1 VPDSPLA
8 TNARRRPDADAIVAP
23 GERVSWRELHA
34 RAGAGAADLAAR
46 GVRHGDRVAIALPA
60 GIHFAVALHACLERG
75 AVAMPV
81 DLRLG
86 EEERAAR
93 LVNAAHVVD
102 EPLGGGEGPW
112 RGGPAEQDIVLAVH
126 TSGTTSAPKLVG
138 LTWGNV
144 RANALGSALALGFD
158 RAERWLCPLPLS
170 HVGGLMVLLRS
181 VIAGTT
187 AVLDRAYRED
197 VTLASLVPTQLSRLL
212 EAGAQ
217 PGERLRVVM
226 LGGAPADP
234 TLLVRARDAGWP
246 VAPTYG
252 LTQTCSAVTVAEPG
266 DVATSGV
273 PLPGL
278 DVAIAPDGEILVTGP
293 TVAGGG
299 TLRTGDL
306 GRLDERGR
314 LVVSGRKVDTI
325 VSGGENVMPAEVEA
339 ALLEHPAVAE
349 AGVFGRP
356 DAEWGEAVTA
366 AVVLRAPAE
375 PAALRAHCAE
385 RLAGFKVPKRI
396 EIRDAL
402 PRNASGKLLR
412 RALRT

>member
-1 VPDSPLA
+1 
-8 TNARRRPDADAIVAP
+8 VA
-23 GERVSWRELHA
+23 G
-34 RAGAGAADLAAR
+34 
-46 GVRHGDRVAIALPA
+46 
-60 GIHFAVALHACLERG
+60 
-75 AVAMPV
+75 
-81 DLRLG
+81 RLG
-86 EEERAAR
+86 RA
-93 LVNAAHVVD
+93 
-102 EPLGGGEGPW
+102 
-112 RGGPAEQDIVLAVH
+112 
-126 TSGTTSAPKLVG
+126 
-138 LTWGNV
+138 
-144 RANALGSALALGFD
+144 D
-158 RAERWLCPLPLS
+158 R
-170 HVGGLMVLLRS
+170 
-181 VIAGTT
+181 
-187 AVLDRAYRED
+187 DD
-197 VTLASLVPTQLSRLL
+197 VTIASLVPTQLARLIDR
-212 EAGAQ
+212 
-217 PGERLRVVM
+217 PPPPSLRVVM

-234 TLLVRARDAGWP
+234 TLLVRAREAGWP

-266 DVATSGV
+266 DVETSGS

-278 DVAIAPDGEILVTGP
+278 SVDIAADGEILVTGP

-306 GRLDERGR
+306 GRLDEGGR
-314 LVVSGRKVDTI
+314 LIVSGRKVDTI

-356 DAEWGEAVTA
+356 DPEWGEAVTA

-402 PRNASGKLLR
+402 PRNAAGKLLR
-412 RALRT
+412 RSLV